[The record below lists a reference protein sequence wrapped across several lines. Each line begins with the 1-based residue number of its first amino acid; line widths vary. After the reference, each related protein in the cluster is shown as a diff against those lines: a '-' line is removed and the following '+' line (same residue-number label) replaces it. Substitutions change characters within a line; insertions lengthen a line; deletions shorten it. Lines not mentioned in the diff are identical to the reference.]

1 MCRAARWHA
10 DHHAED
16 VHAHHAVEVGE
27 VVVEEA
33 AAPAADPGV
42 VAHDVEPAE
51 LLDREVDD
59 RLHLVGVGDVGLL
72 ERGRRAELRGQR
84 LAALGVDVGDDDLRA
99 LLARSTRRCRD
110 RCRRR
115 RR

>member
-1 MCRAARWHA
+1 MPTITPKTFTRITR
-10 DHHAED
+10 
-16 VHAHHAVEVGE
+16 VEVGE

-33 AAPAADPGV
+33 AARAADPGV

-51 LLDREVDD
+51 ALDREVDG

-72 ERGRRAELRGQR
+72 ERGRVAELGGQR
-84 LAALGVDVGDDDLRA
+84 LAALGVDVGDDDPRA
-99 LLARSTRRCRD
+99 FGDEALDDRRGRG
-110 RCRRR
+110 RRR